1 MVNKYMLAQHQG
13 DYINDVSNIHDTDSF
28 INFIKIAWDTDPL
41 YMAVGAVLIM
51 VVSIYIYSKTRS
63 VTSKYIR
70 NYIVKRM

>member
-1 MVNKYMLAQHQG
+1 MFPQHPD

-28 INFIKIAWDTDPL
+28 INFIKIAWDTDPF
-41 YMAVGAVLIM
+41 YMAIGAVLIV

-70 NYIVKRM
+70 NYVEKRM